1 MINKGTTIMLLIILG
16 AVGYLIGSLNFS
28 IILSDKKRQ
37 DDVRLHGSGN
47 AGATNMLR
55 TYGLKMALFTFAFD
69 SVKTV
74 ASYFVGYYVAGYF
87 GINDVSGCAVF
98 AATVCILGHC
108 FPLYFGFKG
117 GKGVTNCGILF
128 ILIDWKIAMLALA
141 VFVLVVMLTKYVSL
155 GSMCGALSFAVIQLC
170 IGGRDNSF
178 YVYLFGL
185 ALFIVFMHRKNVVRL
200 IKGTENKISFKKK

>member
-1 MINKGTTIMLLIILG
+1 MINKTTILLLIILG
-16 AVGYLIGSLNFS
+16 VVGYLIGSLNFS

-37 DDVRLHGSGN
+37 DDVRRHGSGN

-55 TYGLKMALFTFAFD
+55 TYGIKMALFTFALD
-69 SVKTV
+69 ALKTV
-74 ASYFVGYYVAGYF
+74 ASYFIGYHVARF
-87 GINDVSGCAVF
+87 FDIKEVIGCAIF

-128 ILIDWKIAMLALA
+128 ILIDWKIAMIALA
-141 VFVLVVMLTKYVSL
+141 IFVLVVVVTKYVSL
-155 GSMCGALSFAVIQLC
+155 GSMCGALAFAVIQLC
-170 IGGRDNSF
+170 IGGHDKNF
-178 YVYLFGL
+178 YIYLFAL

-200 IKGTENKISFKKK
+200 IMGTENKISSKKK